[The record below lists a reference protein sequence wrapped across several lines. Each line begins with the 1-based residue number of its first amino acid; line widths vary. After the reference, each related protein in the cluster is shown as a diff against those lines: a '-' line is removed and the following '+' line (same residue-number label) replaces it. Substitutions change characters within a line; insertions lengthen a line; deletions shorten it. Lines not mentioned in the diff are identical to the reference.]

1 MSDKDKDKNVV
12 EQLLDSVI
20 TSSDSNIGPIEQRL
34 NEIAKSPN
42 WELNEIFCL
51 LIMLNKQNKQ

>member
-42 WELNEIFCL
+42 WELQGNIL
-51 LIMLNKQNKQ
+51 SVDNKDL

>member
-20 TSSDSNIGPIEQRL
+20 TSSDSNIV
-34 NEIAKSPN
+34 
-42 WELNEIFCL
+42 CL
-51 LIMLNKQNKQ
+51 FNRKWAV